1 MRRIQRHLNKRIQ
14 RKKKSNDEEPEKTV
28 SNESYGDGEPE
39 NYKNS
44 TEASDN
50 EEEKIPS
57 KDSNGDATLKQDT
70 KKTAGVGKELEK
82 IVTNK
87 SNGDSTSKDK
97 SGDVWNELKKQLQM
111 KLIVK
116 VHFNRRQR
124 TRLGLLERNLT
135 NLLRIKVKKL

>member
-14 RKKKSNDEEPEKTV
+14 SKKKSNDEEPEKTV

-50 EEEKIPS
+50 EEEKIHS
-57 KDSNGDATLKQDT
+57 KDSNGDTTLKQDT

-87 SNGDSTSKDK
+87 SNGDGTSKDK
-97 SGDVWNELKKQLQM
+97 SGDLWNELQ
-111 KLIVK
+111 
-116 VHFNRRQR
+116 
-124 TRLGLLERNLT
+124 TRSLMALCRAVLVFVL
-135 NLLRIKVKKL
+135 